1 MDVPIGFI
9 FLKMN
14 PHGRMKSTQL
24 TVSVANLILFFY
36 ILYAIFYVPFSGTL
50 VSGATGLMA
59 FGLLGS
65 YEAAVALTILAGIFF
80 ALMTKRKYAEE
91 GFTNKVSDI
100 SQRVLG
106 MKKVNHQEPGGVF
119 ASSFVEG
126 FESQDA
132 SGSTVHVDTTVASPS
147 SNPAPTNVNPTVQ
160 TMTMPSVVP
169 PGSVSPGTGGAP
181 QPAAGAVSSGFRSG
195 DGKEPEGLFKLGA
208 IPEDTKGGF
217 HIDQGTTVMN
227 ALNALK
233 PDQIQQMSA
242 DTQKLIDTQKSLMG
256 MLSTVKPMMQDGKQ
270 MMDTFQE
277 MFGGA
282 KGAQPNPF

>member
-1 MDVPIGFI
+1 MIDR
-9 FLKMN
+9 MN
-14 PHGRMKSTQL
+14 STKL
-24 TVSVANLILFFY
+24 TLSVANLILFFY

-50 VSGATGLMA
+50 VSGATGLIA

-65 YEAAVALTILAGIFF
+65 YEAAVALTILSGIFF
-80 ALMTKRKYAEE
+80 TLSTKRKE
-91 GFTNKVSDI
+91 GFADKVTDI

-106 MKKVNHQEPGGVF
+106 MKKVNYQEPGGVF
-119 ASSFVEG
+119 ASKFVEG
-126 FESQDA
+126 FESQDG
-132 SGSTVHVDTTVASPS
+132 SGATVNVDSTVASPS
-147 SNPAPTNVNPTVQ
+147 SNPAP
-160 TMTMPSVVP
+160 MTMPSVVP
-169 PGSVSPGTGGAP
+169 PGSVSPATGGAAP
-181 QPAAGAVSSGFRSG
+181 QPAAGAISSGFRSG
-195 DGKEPEGLFKLGA
+195 GGKEPEGLFKLGS

>member
-1 MDVPIGFI
+1 MIDR
-9 FLKMN
+9 MN
-14 PHGRMKSTQL
+14 STKL
-24 TVSVANLILFFY
+24 TLSVANLILFFY

-50 VSGATGLMA
+50 VSGATGLIA

-65 YEAAVALTILAGIFF
+65 YEAAVALTILSGIFF
-80 ALMTKRKYAEE
+80 TLSTKRKE
-91 GFTNKVSDI
+91 GFADKVTDI

-106 MKKVNHQEPGGVF
+106 MKKVNYQEPGGVF
-119 ASSFVEG
+119 ASKFVEG
-126 FESQDA
+126 FESQDG
-132 SGSTVHVDTTVASPS
+132 SGATVNVDSTVASPS
-147 SNPAPTNVNPTVQ
+147 SNPAPTDVNPTVQ

-169 PGSVSPGTGGAP
+169 PGSVSPATGGAAP
-181 QPAAGAVSSGFRSG
+181 PPAPGAISSGFRSG
-195 DGKEPEGLFKLGA
+195 GGKEPEGLFKLGS

>member
-1 MDVPIGFI
+1 MIDR
-9 FLKMN
+9 MN
-14 PHGRMKSTQL
+14 STQL
-24 TVSVANLILFFY
+24 TISVANLILFLY
-36 ILYAIFYVPFSGTL
+36 IVYAIFYVPFSGTL
-50 VSGATGLMA
+50 VSGAVGLIT

-80 ALMTKRKYAEE
+80 ALLTKRKISDE
-91 GFTNKVSDI
+91 GFADGAAKI
-100 SQRVLG
+100 SQRVTG
-106 MKKVNHQEPGGVF
+106 MKTVSRQREPGGVF

-132 SGSTVHVDTTVASPS
+132 SGSTVQVDTTVASPS
-147 SNPAPTNVNPTVQ
+147 SSPAPATETAPVTE
-160 TMTMPSVVP
+160 TAPS
-169 PGSVSPGTGGAP
+169 TAT
-181 QPAAGAVSSGFRSG
+181 SGFRSG
-195 DGKEPEGLFKLGA
+195 GTKEPEGLFKLGA

-242 DTQKLIDTQKSLMG
+242 DTQKLIDTQKSLMS

-270 MMDTFQE
+270 MMDTFQQ
-277 MFGGA
+277 MFGNGNGV
-282 KGAQPNPF
+282 KPNPM

>member
-1 MDVPIGFI
+1 MIDR
-9 FLKMN
+9 MN
-14 PHGRMKSTQL
+14 STKL
-24 TVSVANLILFFY
+24 TLSVANLILFFY

-65 YEAAVALTILAGIFF
+65 YEAAVALTILSGIFF
-80 ALMTKRKYAEE
+80 ALLTKRKYAEE
-91 GFTNKVSDI
+91 GFANKVTDI

-106 MKKVNHQEPGGVF
+106 MKKVNYQEPGGVF
-119 ASSFVEG
+119 ASKFVEG
-126 FESQDA
+126 FESQDG
-132 SGSTVHVDTTVASPS
+132 SGATVNVDSTVASPS
-147 SNPAPTNVNPTVQ
+147 SNPAPTDVNPTVQ

-169 PGSVSPGTGGAP
+169 PGSVSPNTGGAAP
-181 QPAAGAVSSGFRSG
+181 QPAAGTISSGFKSG
-195 DGKEPEGLFKLGA
+195 GGKEPEGLFKLGS

>member
-1 MDVPIGFI
+1 MIDR
-9 FLKMN
+9 MN
-14 PHGRMKSTQL
+14 STKL
-24 TVSVANLILFFY
+24 TLSVANLILFFY

-65 YEAAVALTILAGIFF
+65 YEAAVALTILSGIFF
-80 ALMTKRKYAEE
+80 ALLTKRKE
-91 GFTNKVSDI
+91 GFADKVADI

-106 MKKVNHQEPGGVF
+106 MKKVNYQEPGGVF
-119 ASSFVEG
+119 ASKFVEG
-126 FESQDA
+126 FESQDG
-132 SGSTVHVDTTVASPS
+132 SGATVNVDSTVASPS
-147 SNPAPTNVNPTVQ
+147 SNPAPTDVNPTVQ

-169 PGSVSPGTGGAP
+169 PGSVTQNTGGAAP
-181 QPAAGAVSSGFRSG
+181 QPAAGAISSGFKSG
-195 DGKEPEGLFKLGA
+195 GGKEPEGLFKLGS

>member
-1 MDVPIGFI
+1 MIDR
-9 FLKMN
+9 MN
-14 PHGRMKSTQL
+14 STKL
-24 TVSVANLILFFY
+24 TLSIANLILFFY

-50 VSGATGLMA
+50 VSAASGLMA

-65 YEAAVALTILAGIFF
+65 YEAAIALTVLSGIFF
-80 ALMTKRKYAEE
+80 ALLTKRKE
-91 GFTNKVSDI
+91 GFADKVADI

-106 MKKVNHQEPGGVF
+106 MKKVNYQEPGGVF
-119 ASSFVEG
+119 ASKFVEG
-126 FESQDA
+126 FESQDG
-132 SGSTVHVDTTVASPS
+132 SGATVHVDSTVASPS

-169 PGSVSPGTGGAP
+169 PGSVSPNTGGAAP
-181 QPAAGAVSSGFRSG
+181 QPAAGTISSGFKSG
-195 DGKEPEGLFKLGA
+195 GGKEPEGLFKLGA

-256 MLSTVKPMMQDGKQ
+256 MLSTVKPIMQDGKQ

>member
-1 MDVPIGFI
+1 MI
-9 FLKMN
+9 
-14 PHGRMKSTQL
+14 GRMNSTQL
-24 TVSVANLILFFY
+24 TVSIANLILFFY
-36 ILYAIFYVPFSGTL
+36 ILYAIFYVPFSGML

-59 FGLLGS
+59 FGILGS
-65 YEAAVALTILAGIFF
+65 YEAGVALTILSGIFF
-80 ALMTKRKYAEE
+80 ALLTKRKYSAEE
-91 GFTNKVSDI
+91 GFVSNATEI
-100 SQRVLG
+100 SERVLG
-106 MKKVNHQEPGGVF
+106 MKKVKYEEPGGVF
-119 ASSFVEG
+119 ASKFVEG
-126 FESQDA
+126 FESQDS
-132 SGSTVHVDTTVASPS
+132 SGSTVQVDTTVASPS
-147 SNPAPTNVNPTVQ
+147 SNPAPTVQ
-160 TMTMPSVVP
+160 TMSMPAVMP
-169 PGSVSPGTGGAP
+169 PGAVTTGATAP
-181 QPAAGAVSSGFRSG
+181 QPAAGSISSGFRSG

-270 MMDTFQE
+270 MMDTFQQ

>member
-1 MDVPIGFI
+1 MIDR
-9 FLKMN
+9 MN
-14 PHGRMKSTQL
+14 STKL
-24 TVSVANLILFFY
+24 TLSVANLILFFY

-65 YEAAVALTILAGIFF
+65 YEAAVALTILSGIFF
-80 ALMTKRKYAEE
+80 ALLTKRKE
-91 GFTNKVSDI
+91 GFADKVADI
-100 SQRVLG
+100 SQRVLC
-106 MKKVNHQEPGGVF
+106 MKKVNYQEPGGVF
-119 ASSFVEG
+119 ASKFVEG
-126 FESQDA
+126 FESQDG
-132 SGSTVHVDTTVASPS
+132 SGATVNVDSTVASPS
-147 SNPAPTNVNPTVQ
+147 SNPAPTDVNPTVQ

-169 PGSVSPGTGGAP
+169 PGSVTQNTGGAAP
-181 QPAAGAVSSGFRSG
+181 QPAAGAISSGFKSG
-195 DGKEPEGLFKLGA
+195 GGKEPEGLFKLGS